1 MNDWARTWRTWPDHS
16 EYVAERTFHLVERT
30 LFPEGAD
37 FSILHSSISNME
49 RIGAIEWSELGE
61 RPSAAFPSLAE
72 AALLKG
78 NKIEAIKI
86 VREERGVDLKGAK
99 DIVEQHVAAHPG
111 LQMQIEQR
119 SGHVPARVSPLADGS
134 DYHRGIGLLLCVG

>member
-1 MNDWARTWRTWPDHS
+1 MNDPHKTSP
-16 EYVAERTFHLVERT
+16 F
-30 LFPEGAD
+30 
-37 FSILHSSISNME
+37 
-49 RIGAIEWSELGE
+49 
-61 RPSAAFPSLAE
+61 PSAAE

-119 SGHVPARVSPLADGS
+119 SGRVPARVSALADGG
-134 DYHRGIGLLLCVG
+134 DYHRGIGLLLCGG